1 MASVIRLAVA
11 EAIRAETSGADQI
24 NLLAFLMCM
33 TDTQLSVLRETDT
46 SEFFVKFVRASKAL
60 RAGATAGPVVE
71 STSRAGGIAGAPAA
85 EHPRDQQAPSPTSSA
100 PCKSVNTWWPACWL
114 GSVTPLWQ
122 MRGGDAGSQQRQ
134 HEDLAAASTMP
145 VSTDPPSVVSTHTAG
160 ATNSLPGS
168 SPFPSKHL
176 STCRQRRSH
185 CAGPPHAASADGTL

>member
-100 PCKSVNTWWPACWL
+100 PSPLTLCRSSSCGFSRRYSLALLLLLRAFMASPTCMTVVERPTWMI
-114 GSVTPLWQ
+114 G
-122 MRGGDAGSQQRQ
+122 M
-134 HEDLAAASTMP
+134 
-145 VSTDPPSVVSTHTAG
+145 
-160 ATNSLPGS
+160 
-168 SPFPSKHL
+168 
-176 STCRQRRSH
+176 
-185 CAGPPHAASADGTL
+185 DGMQC